1 MMRPADP
8 GHCRSRPGDAAGAPR
23 RSPTQAMELPVY
35 LDHAATTPLASHA
48 LAQMAP
54 YLADEPWNASAIHA
68 GGARARD
75 AVERARGQVAALIG
89 AQPEEVFFT
98 SGGTEADN
106 WALKG
111 TPRPS
116 SDRSPEVLISAIE
129 HAAVIESAEALA
141 RHGWRVVRAPVTAG
155 GQVEPEDVDK
165 RITSGTA
172 IVSVMLA
179 NNEVGTLQPVADIAA
194 VCRERGVLFHVDAV
208 QALGYCRI
216 DVNELGPDLM
226 SFSGHKIYGP
236 KGVGALYIRRGTAM
250 GRWMDGGSQERGLR
264 AGTVNVP
271 AIVGF
276 GAACELLSAT
286 REAEARRV
294 EELRD
299 GLCTLICARIPE
311 ARVTASQSPRLPH
324 FAHVCFRGVEGDAV
338 LAGLDA
344 WGVYA
349 SAGAAC
355 SARSVATSHVLRAM
369 GVPEEWARGA
379 LRMTLG
385 RGTTAEA
392 VEHTATALESVLL
405 DLRQG

>member
-1 MMRPADP
+1 
-8 GHCRSRPGDAAGAPR
+8 
-23 RSPTQAMELPVY
+23 
-35 LDHAATTPLASHA
+35 
-48 LAQMAP
+48 
-54 YLADEPWNASAIHA
+54 
-68 GGARARD
+68 
-75 AVERARGQVAALIG
+75 
-89 AQPEEVFFT
+89 
-98 SGGTEADN
+98 
-106 WALKG
+106 
-111 TPRPS
+111 
-116 SDRSPEVLISAIE
+116 
-129 HAAVIESAEALA
+129 
-141 RHGWRVVRAPVTAG
+141 
-155 GQVEPEDVDK
+155 
-165 RITSGTA
+165 
-172 IVSVMLA
+172 
-179 NNEVGTLQPVADIAA
+179 
-194 VCRERGVLFHVDAV
+194 
-208 QALGYCRI
+208 
-216 DVNELGPDLM
+216 
-226 SFSGHKIYGP
+226 
-236 KGVGALYIRRGTAM
+236 M

-324 FAHVCFRGVEGDAV
+324 FAHVCFKGVEGDAV

>member
-1 MMRPADP
+1 
-8 GHCRSRPGDAAGAPR
+8 
-23 RSPTQAMELPVY
+23 
-35 LDHAATTPLASHA
+35 
-48 LAQMAP
+48 
-54 YLADEPWNASAIHA
+54 
-68 GGARARD
+68 
-75 AVERARGQVAALIG
+75 VERARCQVADLIG
-89 AQPEEVFFT
+89 AAPEEVYFT

-111 TPRPS
+111 PPHPSADKRPS
-116 SDRSPEVLISAIE
+116 VLVSAIE
-129 HAAVIESAEALA
+129 HAAVLESAETLA
-141 RHGWRVVRAPVTAG
+141 RLGWDMARAPVTAG

-165 RITSGTA
+165 RITSGTG
-172 IVSVMLA
+172 IVSVMMA

-194 VCRERGVLFHVDAV
+194 VCRQRGVVFHVDAV
-208 QALGYCRI
+208 QALGHCR
-216 DVNELGPDLM
+216 VNVAELGPDLM
-226 SFSGHKIYGP
+226 SLSGHKIHGP
-236 KGVGALYIRRGTAM
+236 KGVGALYIRRGTPM

-276 GAACELLSAT
+276 GAACEVVAAT
-286 REAEARRV
+286 RDVEARRV
-294 EELRD
+294 ERLRD
-299 GLCTLICARIPE
+299 RLCARIIERIPD
-311 ARVTASQSPRLPH
+311 ATVTASHSPRLPH

-369 GVPEEWARGA
+369 GIPEEWARGA
-379 LRMTLG
+379 VRMTLG
-385 RGTTAEA
+385 RDTSEEA
-392 VEHTATALESVLL
+392 VDHTAAALESVLS